1 MRMTEKLIALRK
13 QKGITQNELAELLDV
28 SRQAVSR
35 WEAGSSVPGIDNLRV
50 LSGLYGV
57 SIDYLLDDSAE
68 EPTASPAEEQRQPDA
83 QDGIKSWNRH
93 ICFVICVAVVLTLT
107 VFFIGFLFGSSQGTE
122 QNPNRILTVEDMM
135 VEDNDDGLPVV
146 TFSLDSLE

>member
-1 MRMTEKLIALRK
+1 MSMTEKLITLRK
-13 QKGITQNELAELLDV
+13 QKGMTQNELAELLDV

-68 EPTASPAEEQRQPDA
+68 EPTTSLAEKQPK
-83 QDGIKSWNRH
+83 QETQEKPEEGNRPRGI
-93 ICFVICVAVVLTLT
+93 VIGIATILIVV
-107 VFFIGFLFGSSQGTE
+107 VFFTVGYLIGFR
-122 QNPNRILTVEDMM
+122 NRDQQDAESVLPMTNMTVE
-135 VEDNDDGLPVV
+135 EDNSKPKE
-146 TFSLDSLE
+146 TFSFD